1 MTLQSISGVRVLFVG
16 LIASLPS
23 LVCAQQIPI
32 APQGTATTLSPAWRP
47 MQGGAT
53 TVPVRTTVR
62 SGTASPATPS
72 PVNGS
77 IYYND
82 SPMYRS
88 GMMTSYLPQTQAIT
102 TPGVATT
109 PVLATGRPAIVPEQM
124 IQPMVQ
130 TSNGLVPGQAA
141 TTPIQTTSNTVTPVA
156 PAIVPVIPSAPT
168 AVVTNPVPPVVPVST
183 QPPATPQA
191 APASASTPA
200 SPPTEPFVDPNV
212 FVPAGQTWVDVDI
225 SSYVNRFPPGSGAE
239 RSVQEWIM
247 KKYSNIVGGNQV
259 SSLVVTSERV
269 RLYQTPA
276 VQQQVLTLLGRFI
289 YYTPGEFPSQ
299 VRVINTRNLSWRNK
313 YDGALSPTGQ
323 AGARDRMWLVSAS
336 DAKKMIEELGNPS
349 ATLWE
354 KSGAMLANPDPI
366 AYNGQHVIVDWS
378 PRPGQKSDPKGIGEP
393 TEDGVLLNFSP
404 LIETDAATIELAVS
418 AAVRR
423 TAVEQRNPLN
433 GEPSGRPET
442 VENQLNETVSI
453 TPGKVL
459 LFSLGEVP
467 SFDNKRG
474 LFGKEKLA
482 EVLVFIACQPSPSNT
497 VKGQPVQV
505 AAVEDIQTRVAARPS
520 DASRA
525 TDTARDLSDSTKLAS
540 ATVPAQSPSS
550 AAATQASA
558 ATSKPTEM
566 ASRQSPTTNSFDS
579 TLKKMRASSLWPKA
593 SKPSTPF
600 VPHEMT
606 SFID

>member
-1 MTLQSISGVRVLFVG
+1 
-16 LIASLPS
+16 
-23 LVCAQQIPI
+23 
-32 APQGTATTLSPAWRP
+32 
-47 MQGGAT
+47 
-53 TVPVRTTVR
+53 
-62 SGTASPATPS
+62 
-72 PVNGS
+72 
-77 IYYND
+77 
-82 SPMYRS
+82 
-88 GMMTSYLPQTQAIT
+88 
-102 TPGVATT
+102 
-109 PVLATGRPAIVPEQM
+109 
-124 IQPMVQ
+124 
-130 TSNGLVPGQAA
+130 
-141 TTPIQTTSNTVTPVA
+141 
-156 PAIVPVIPSAPT
+156 
-168 AVVTNPVPPVVPVST
+168 
-183 QPPATPQA
+183 
-191 APASASTPA
+191 
-200 SPPTEPFVDPNV
+200 
-212 FVPAGQTWVDVDI
+212 
-225 SSYVNRFPPGSGAE
+225 
-239 RSVQEWIM
+239 
-247 KKYSNIVGGNQV
+247 
-259 SSLVVTSERV
+259 
-269 RLYQTPA
+269 
-276 VQQQVLTLLGRFI
+276 
-289 YYTPGEFPSQ
+289 
-299 VRVINTRNLSWRNK
+299 
-313 YDGALSPTGQ
+313 
-323 AGARDRMWLVSAS
+323 
-336 DAKKMIEELGNPS
+336 
-349 ATLWE
+349 
-354 KSGAMLANPDPI
+354 
-366 AYNGQHVIVDWS
+366 
-378 PRPGQKSDPKGIGEP
+378 
-393 TEDGVLLNFSP
+393 VLLNFSP